1 MGYIVIIGLF
11 IIYGMYILL
20 GSFVMWSDMDYV
32 RHLEDMGEFVDRN
45 GREI

>member
-11 IIYGMYILL
+11 IIYGIYIINR
-20 GSFVMWSDMDYV
+20 SFCTWSDMDYV